1 MTPSEALPVQPDA
14 AQPPTRWGWPAWE
27 RDEVLREQVALLR
40 HNFPMTLLASLATA
54 LGTLWV
60 MARVAEPQAI
70 TVWLVSH
77 ALVVAGVYL
86 TLRSIAPFTDP
97 AQQAARK
104 LIACMAAMGL
114 SWGSLGYVV
123 LYWGTPESVIYAIG
137 IISTVSS
144 GALGLGA
151 PLYRAYVTYLTCA
164 IGGVMMAV
172 ALAGGPVMWPALFL
186 TGVYYALTGMQART
200 ADRATRRS
208 IALKLE
214 NDRLVNQLR
223 SESQRAIAAQEAA
236 EKADRDKSRFLA
248 AASHDLRQPL
258 HAMGLF
264 LESLQRS
271 PLNDHQL
278 TVLGHAH
285 AASGAAAE
293 MLTTL
298 LDYSRLEAGVV
309 KVRPDAFAV
318 QPLLT
323 ALEQEFGVQADTA
336 GLVYRTRETSAAAY
350 ADRSLVGLV
359 MHNFISNA
367 LRYTAKG
374 GVLIACRT
382 RGKRLALEVWDT
394 GPGIPR
400 SQWDNIFKEFHQLGN
415 PERDRRKGLGLG
427 LAIVQRLAR
436 EMNTSVEVLS
446 QPGRG
451 SVFRLWLD
459 RWQGALEDDTAP
471 APDTVSLVGLKV
483 LAIDDD
489 EAVRLGMQSLLH
501 SWGCQCITAES
512 SADAL
517 ECLEDITPDII
528 ITDFRLRHE
537 ETGKQVLQALRAYLG
552 TSVPAIIMTGD
563 TSPQRLRDA
572 QSTSALLL
580 HKPVS
585 TGQLRDAMVQLITQP
600 QPVPPDSMPQDDD
613 EGTATTSA
621 AASP

>member
-1 MTPSEALPVQPDA
+1 M
-14 AQPPTRWGWPAWE
+14 
-27 RDEVLREQVALLR
+27 LREQVALLR

-104 LIACMAAMGL
+104 LIACMSAMGL

-223 SESQRAIAAQEAA
+223 AESQHALAAQEAA

-336 GLVYRTRETSAAAY
+336 GLVYRTRETSAAAF

-471 APDTVSLVGLKV
+471 APDTISLVGLKV

-621 AASP
+621 AAAP

>member
-1 MTPSEALPVQPDA
+1 MTPSESEAVS
-14 AQPPTRWGWPAWE
+14 AQPPPRWGWSAWE

-104 LIACMAAMGL
+104 LIACMSAMGL

-223 SESQRAIAAQEAA
+223 AESQHALAAQEAA

-336 GLVYRTRETSAAAY
+336 GLVYRTRETSAAAF

-471 APDTVSLVGLKV
+471 APDTISLVGLKV

-621 AASP
+621 AAAP

>member
-1 MTPSEALPVQPDA
+1 MTPSEALRAQPDT
-14 AQPPTRWGWPAWE
+14 AQPPMRWGWPAWE

-60 MARVAEPQAI
+60 MARVVEPQAI
-70 TVWLVSH
+70 ALWVVSH

-86 TLRSIAPFTDP
+86 TLRSIAPFADP
-97 AQQAARK
+97 APQAARK
-104 LIACMAAMGL
+104 LITCMAAMGL

-123 LYWGTPESVIYAIG
+123 LDWGTPESVIYAIG

-172 ALAGGPVMWPALFL
+172 GLAGGPVVWPALFL
-186 TGVYYALTGMQART
+186 TGVYYALTCMQART

-223 SESQRAIAAQEAA
+223 SESQRALAAQEAA

-382 RGKRLALEVWDT
+382 RGRRLALEVWDT
-394 GPGIPR
+394 GPGIPQ

-427 LAIVQRLAR
+427 LAIVKRLAR

-501 SWGCQCITAES
+501 SWGCLCITAES

-552 TSVPAIIMTGD
+552 TNVPAIIMTGD

-600 QPVPPDSMPQDDD
+600 QPAPTDSLPQGDD
-613 EGTATTSA
+613 EGAATTSA
-621 AASP
+621 AAAP

>member
-1 MTPSEALPVQPDA
+1 MTPSEALPPGSDA
-14 AQPPTRWGWPAWE
+14 VQPPTRWGWPVWE

-40 HNFPMTLLASLATA
+40 QNFPMTLLASLATA

-60 MARVAEPQAI
+60 MARVTEPEAI
-70 TVWLVSH
+70 TVWLVAH

-86 TLRSIAPFTDP
+86 TVRSIAPFADP
-97 AQQAARK
+97 ARQAARK

-123 LYWGTPESVIYAIG
+123 LYWGSPESVIYAIG
-137 IISTVSS
+137 IVSTVSS

-151 PLYRAYVTYLTCA
+151 PLYRAYVTYLGSA
-164 IGGVMMAV
+164 VGGVMVAV

-186 TGVYYALTGMQART
+186 TSVYFALTGMQART

-223 SESQRAIAAQEAA
+223 AESQRALAAQEAA
-236 EKADRDKSRFLA
+236 EQADRDKSRFLA

-271 PLNDHQL
+271 PLNDHQR

-336 GLVYRTRETSAAAY
+336 GLVYRTRETSAAAF

-367 LRYTAKG
+367 LRYTARG

-394 GPGIPR
+394 GAGIPQ

-436 EMNTSVEVLS
+436 EMKTSVEVLS

-459 RWQGALEDDTAP
+459 RWQGALEDDTTT
-471 APDTVSLVGLKV
+471 APDARSLSGLKV

-489 EAVRLGMQSLLH
+489 EAVRTGMQSLLH

-517 ECLEDITPDII
+517 ECLDDITPDII

-552 TSVPAIIMTGD
+552 TPVPAIILTGD

-572 QSTSALLL
+572 QSPSALLL

-585 TGQLRDAMVQLITQP
+585 TGQLRNAMVQLMAQP
-600 QPVPPDSMPQDDD
+600 TLGNPAP
-613 EGTATTSA
+613 TASA
-621 AASP
+621 AAAP

>member
-60 MARVAEPQAI
+60 MARVVEPQAI
-70 TVWLVSH
+70 ALWVVSH

-86 TLRSIAPFTDP
+86 TLRSIAPFADP
-97 AQQAARK
+97 APQAARK
-104 LIACMAAMGL
+104 LITCMAAMGL

-123 LYWGTPESVIYAIG
+123 LGWGTPESVIYAIG

-172 ALAGGPVMWPALFL
+172 GLAGGPVLWPALFL
-186 TGVYYALTGMQART
+186 TGVYYALTCMQART

-223 SESQRAIAAQEAA
+223 AESQRALAAQEAA

-621 AASP
+621 AAAP

>member
-1 MTPSEALPVQPDA
+1 MQPDA

-104 LIACMAAMGL
+104 LIACMSAMGL

-214 NDRLVNQLR
+214 NDRLVSQLR
-223 SESQRAIAAQEAA
+223 AESQRALAAQEAA

-336 GLVYRTRETSAAAY
+336 GLVYRTRETSAAAF

-359 MHNFISNA
+359 MRIFISKA

-621 AASP
+621 AAAP

>member
-1 MTPSEALPVQPDA
+1 MVLSDAPPSTQPADDDVVGGAVGGPV
-14 AQPPTRWGWPAWE
+14 RE
-27 RDEVLREQVALLR
+27 HDEVLREQVALLR

-54 LGTLWV
+54 LGTLWIMV
-60 MARVAEPQAI
+60 RVVEVQAI
-70 TVWLVSH
+70 TVWLLSH
-77 ALVVAGVYL
+77 TLVVALVYL
-86 TLRSIAPFTDP
+86 TLRTIAPGQVDVTH
-97 AQQAARK
+97 AARK
-104 LIACMAAMGL
+104 LFACMAAMGL

-123 LYWGTPESVIYAIG
+123 LRWGTPESVIYAIG

-151 PLYRAYVTYLTCA
+151 PLFRAYVTYLTCA
-164 IGGVMMAV
+164 IGGVMLAV
-172 ALAGGPVMWPALFL
+172 VLGGGPVKWPALLL
-186 TGVYYALTGMQART
+186 TSVYYALTCMQART

-214 NDRLVNQLR
+214 NDRLVSQLR
-223 SESQRAIAAQEAA
+223 DESQRALAAQEAA
-236 EKADRDKSRFLA
+236 EQADRDKSRFLA

-271 PLNDHQL
+271 PLNDHQR

-323 ALEQEFGVQADTA
+323 ALEQEFGAQADTA
-336 GLVYRTRETSAAAY
+336 GLVYRTRETSAAAF

-367 LRYTAKG
+367 LRYTRQG

-400 SQWDNIFKEFHQLGN
+400 GEWDNIFKEFHQLGN

-436 EMNTSVEVLS
+436 EMHTSVEVRS

-459 RWQGALEDDTAP
+459 RWQGALQDDMAP
-471 APDTVSLVGLKV
+471 APDGRSLAGLKV

-489 EAVRLGMQSLLH
+489 EAVRMGMQSLLQ
-501 SWGCQCITAES
+501 SWGCVCITAES

-517 ECLEDITPDII
+517 ECLEDLTPDLI

-537 ETGKQVLQALRAYLG
+537 ETGKQVLEALRAYLG
-552 TSVPAIIMTGD
+552 TPVPAIIMTGD

-585 TGQLRDAMVQLITQP
+585 TGQLRDAMVQLTNAAGAAP
-600 QPVPPDSMPQDDD
+600 
-613 EGTATTSA
+613 TASA
-621 AASP
+621 AAAP

>member
-1 MTPSEALPVQPDA
+1 MQPDA

-223 SESQRAIAAQEAA
+223 AESQRALAAQEAA

-336 GLVYRTRETSAAAY
+336 GLVYRTRETSAAAF

-621 AASP
+621 AAAP

>member
-1 MTPSEALPVQPDA
+1 MALSDAPPSTLPAGDDVVVAALGGPV
-14 AQPPTRWGWPAWE
+14 RE
-27 RDEVLREQVALLR
+27 HDEVLREQVALLR

-54 LGTLWV
+54 LGTLWIMV
-60 MARVAEPQAI
+60 RVVEVQAI
-70 TVWLVSH
+70 TVWLLSH
-77 ALVVAGVYL
+77 TLVVALVYL
-86 TLRSIAPFTDP
+86 TLRTIAPGQGDVTH
-97 AQQAARK
+97 AARK
-104 LIACMAAMGL
+104 LFACMAAMGL

-123 LYWGTPESVIYAIG
+123 LRWGTPESVIYSIG

-151 PLYRAYVTYLTCA
+151 PLFRAYVTYLTCA
-164 IGGVMMAV
+164 IGGVMLAV
-172 ALAGGPVMWPALFL
+172 VLGGGPVKWPALLL
-186 TGVYYALTGMQART
+186 TSVYYALTCLQART

-214 NDRLVNQLR
+214 NDRLVSQLR
-223 SESQRAIAAQEAA
+223 EESQRALAAQEAA
-236 EKADRDKSRFLA
+236 ERADRDKSRFLA

-271 PLNDHQL
+271 PLNDHQR

-323 ALEQEFGVQADTA
+323 ALEQEFGAQADTA

-367 LRYTAKG
+367 LRYTRQG

-400 SQWDNIFKEFHQLGN
+400 SEWDNIFKEFHQLGN

-436 EMNTSVEVLS
+436 EMHTAVEVRS
-446 QPGRG
+446 TPGQG

-459 RWQGALEDDTAP
+459 RWQGALQDDTAP
-471 APDTVSLVGLKV
+471 APDGRILAGLKV

-489 EAVRLGMQSLLH
+489 EAVRMGMQSLLQ
-501 SWGCQCITAES
+501 SWGCVCTTAES

-517 ECLEDITPDII
+517 DCLEDMTPDLI

-552 TSVPAIIMTGD
+552 TPVPAIIMTGD

-585 TGQLRDAMVQLITQP
+585 TGQLRDAMVQLTN
-600 QPVPPDSMPQDDD
+600 
-613 EGTATTSA
+613 A
-621 AASP
+621 AAGAAPTANAAAAP